1 MMNYS
6 VNRLANV
13 IVGSGLIIT
22 TMLASAA
29 PLGVLAVLPLI
40 GAALVLVG
48 VYGESPVSGLA
59 TKAASAA
66 KSKLTSGASHVRPH
80 AAA

>member
-1 MMNYS
+1 MNYS
-6 VNRLANV
+6 INRLANV

-29 PLGVLAVLPLI
+29 PLGILAILPLI

-48 VYGESPVSGLA
+48 VNGESPISGLA

-66 KSKLTSGASHVRPH
+66 KSKLTSEASHVRTH
-80 AAA
+80 ATA